1 MSPLCV
7 PRRQG
12 KTINTARR
20 TTLAVATSAA
30 LALTGIAACGTV
42 ENLSAAQKIQKAADK
57 LGEQHSLT
65 VEFGLDADPKVLRR
79 ASQSDDPEDA
89 LSPTA
94 AKAVGKLRISF
105 SVEASKPL
113 AEARDKDIKSF
124 AFSVGSGKGAE
135 LLDVRMVDKTLYLR
149 ADVDAFGKTFDTP
162 MPGADELP
170 PEMGPLK
177 DLFAGKWV
185 KTDTS
190 ALEELGAGAD
200 ASGKKSGADKLDSKT
215 QRKLKTDLK
224 SILARRVTFTDKGE
238 KDGTDHILAKA
249 PARALLTDI
258 LGAVE
263 DVSDKVPAWRMRGM
277 PTEKDLKDVP
287 NSKLGVDFAL
297 KDGTL
302 SGVTFDAAQLAEPGD
317 PVKKGDKFDVVLRF
331 DEPGKITAP
340 AGARELPQGKKGT
353 IFGMDPG
360 LLLGGGP
367 ADVDALSKAD
377 PGAESPLDED
387 GFANDPLFRKEFEK
401 QLRKEMDKQFGAD
414 WENGPMGD
422 EIEKQIQ
429 EQLKLQFGDKAA
441 AKG

>member
-79 ASQSDDPEDA
+79 ASQSDDPGDA

-170 PEMGPLK
+170 PGMGPLK

-249 PARALLTDI
+249 PAR
-258 LGAVE
+258 
-263 DVSDKVPAWRMRGM
+263 
-277 PTEKDLKDVP
+277 
-287 NSKLGVDFAL
+287 
-297 KDGTL
+297 
-302 SGVTFDAAQLAEPGD
+302 
-317 PVKKGDKFDVVLRF
+317 
-331 DEPGKITAP
+331 
-340 AGARELPQGKKGT
+340 
-353 IFGMDPG
+353 
-360 LLLGGGP
+360 
-367 ADVDALSKAD
+367 
-377 PGAESPLDED
+377 
-387 GFANDPLFRKEFEK
+387 
-401 QLRKEMDKQFGAD
+401 
-414 WENGPMGD
+414 
-422 EIEKQIQ
+422 
-429 EQLKLQFGDKAA
+429 
-441 AKG
+441 